1 MKVPRKRSHKGKS
14 VAYGL
19 VSSFA
24 FLCYSIIHYANE
36 RHNVEAAMGDS
47 QGDDS

>member
-1 MKVPRKRSHKGKS
+1 MKVPRKRSHKS

-47 QGDDS
+47 QGNDS